1 MRPLPHRKPP
11 AHLDSTG
18 TSLTAWLVKR
28 LGKHT
33 DKQSQPHLNQLI
45 SKSILL
51 ATRKTCAADDSL
63 DTCRHPDTAVNVSQS
78 FPSSETH
85 INVLYY
91 PAQSRVQAPFPF
103 FSHIQL
109 IPNVWQTCARRARP
123 MWNFSGR
130 VPQIFTSHQSGNR
143 YSPVCHKSA
152 LPGVCSRVAGIQ
164 TCVRSGLKD

>member
-1 MRPLPHRKPP
+1 MVLRGYIAARGYFFISFACQECPQWDVRPLPHRKPP
-11 AHLDSTG
+11 AHLDSTR
-18 TSLTAWLVKR
+18 TPLTAWLVKR

-85 INVLYY
+85 ISVLYY
-91 PAQSRVQAPFPF
+91 PAQSRVQASFPF

-109 IPNVWQTCARRARP
+109 IPNVWQTHVE
-123 MWNFSGR
+123 S
-130 VPQIFTSHQSGNR
+130 
-143 YSPVCHKSA
+143 
-152 LPGVCSRVAGIQ
+152 
-164 TCVRSGLKD
+164 